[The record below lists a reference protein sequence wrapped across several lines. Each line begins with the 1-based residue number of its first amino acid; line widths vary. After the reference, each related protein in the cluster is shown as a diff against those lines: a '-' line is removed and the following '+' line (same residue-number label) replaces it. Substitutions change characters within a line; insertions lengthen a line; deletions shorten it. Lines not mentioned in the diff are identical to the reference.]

1 MLHYLLVLY
10 DETLDTLLLFPF
22 STRRVGSLLSF
33 SSTLSHLHYHLR
45 YIAGS
50 VGACISVEALSKLL
64 ALRRVAHEGKNGL
77 AKGITLL

>member
-1 MLHYLLVLY
+1 MCVLISPI
-10 DETLDTLLLFPF
+10 LLL
-22 STRRVGSLLSF
+22 
-33 SSTLSHLHYHLR
+33 TLSRLYHHLR

-50 VGACISVEALSKLL
+50 VGTCIGVKALSKLL